1 MKKIY
6 EVVELYEFDGVEI
19 ETTIF
24 DTMEKAKAKFEQIIK
39 KEEETSWIKNMLN
52 GDELND
58 PLSNS
63 ELEHEETYYHAYD
76 GYNFY
81 ATTIYIREKEIL

>member
-1 MKKIY
+1 MKKVY
-6 EVVELYEFDGVEI
+6 EIIELYEFDGVEI

-24 DTMEKAKAKFEQIIK
+24 DTMEKAKVKFEQIIK
-39 KEEETSWIKNMLN
+39 KEEETSWIKDMLN

-58 PLSNS
+58 PLNDSK
-63 ELEHEETYYHAYD
+63 LEHEETYYYAYD

>member
-1 MKKIY
+1 MKKVY
-6 EVVELYEFDGVEI
+6 EIIELYEFDGVEI

-24 DTMEKAKAKFEQIIK
+24 NTMKKAKEKFEQIIK
-39 KEEETSWIKNMLN
+39 REEKTSWIRNMLD

-58 PLSNS
+58 PLTDSN
-63 ELEHEETYYHAYD
+63 LEHEETYYYAYD

-81 ATTIYIREKEIL
+81 ATTIYIREKEVL